1 MELAALGIKVEGVS
15 GVEKAATAL
24 DDLAKSGTSATSAVK
39 GLGAASSAAAGP
51 IDQAAAAEKR
61 LADAAAKAGM
71 SAAQMNAALRGVPAQ
86 FTDIVAALQ
95 AGQNPLTVFLQQGG
109 QLKDM
114 FGGAGNAARAL
125 GGYITGLISP
135 FTLAAAAVAALGVAY
150 FQGSKE
156 QDAFVLALAKT
167 GNQSGVTTSALNA
180 YA

>member
-1 MELAALGIKVEGVS
+1 MELAALGLRVDGIS

-24 DDLAKSGTSATSAVK
+24 DDLAKSGSSATSAVK

-71 SAAQMNAALRGVPAQ
+71 STAQMNAALRGVPAQ
-86 FTDIVAALQ
+86 FTDIVVSLQ
-95 AGQNPLTVFLQQGG
+95 SGQNPLTVFLQQGG

-125 GGYITGLISP
+125 GGYIVSAADVCGQWSQITP
-135 FTLAAAAVAALGVAY
+135 DFTPLASFAT
-150 FQGSKE
+150 S
-156 QDAFVLALAKT
+156 
-167 GNQSGVTTSALNA
+167 SVTSIICSRWLE
-180 YA
+180 